1 LIKFADMDKL
11 LKQAIENELVRK
23 PSQGFSDKVM
33 SQIFEMKGKMV
44 VKPLI
49 SPKIWIAAVIG
60 ITTILGIT
68 AFLKPQAVESNKFD
82 FVSKTGDFISKIPLP
97 KIDFFMNVNLL
108 VISGICLALFL
119 LMFFDLI
126 LFKKK

>member
-1 LIKFADMDKL
+1 MDKL
-11 LKQAIENELVRK
+11 LKKAIENELIRK

-33 SQIFEMKGKMV
+33 SQVFELKGRKV
-44 VKPLI
+44 FQPLI
-49 SPKIWIAAVIG
+49 SPKIWIAAVVCF
-60 ITTILGIT
+60 TTILGIS
-68 AFLKPQAVESNKFD
+68 AFLKPQETESNKFD
-82 FVSKTGDFISKIPLP
+82 FVAKTSNFISNIPLP

-108 VISGICLALFL
+108 IISGICLALFL